1 MLVPDSEAT
10 DGQRV
15 KILDFGIA
23 KLSQWVDAAAVRT
36 RTNVIVGTPAYM
48 APEQCRGAALVDERA
63 DVYSLGVVLFELLAG
78 RRPFLGSSSGEY
90 MGQHLF
96 CAPPR
101 LDSLVPGISAELAAL
116 TAALLRKEREDRPY
130 MAEVL
135 TSLEGMCAPLL
146 AKSAL
151 LPLQRQQRPRPSGAG
166 LGPLPVRRAVRWRAP
181 ARSVALSGIAML
193 GIAALS
199 SSAHQGAWSP
209 APRQEDKADTAPAQV
224 ESREDFSAEMSLA
237 PSAGAA
243 SLPGAALLAGA
254 SSFSAAPRAT
264 ALGSIK
270 KTERR
275 STAAGPAANHTA
287 GKKFTPRSRT
297 VPRDGPAPTHG
308 TAAPAAKE
316 KIRSSGEG
324 RNDEILED

>member
-1 MLVPDSEAT
+1 MSNPPVRWTEVRVLVPEGWHADLYYDKDET
-10 DGQRV
+10 LKQEPV
-15 KILDFGIA
+15 IA
-23 KLSQWVDAAAVRT
+23 DVPMPSIKDTEVMDKT
-36 RTNVIVGTPAYM
+36 RTVGICHSDY
-48 APEQCRGAALVDERA
+48 
-63 DVYSLGVVLFELLAG
+63 ELLAG

-151 LPLQRQQRPRPSGAG
+151 LPLQRQQRPRPSRAG

-209 APRQEDKADTAPAQV
+209 APRQEDKADTAPAPA
-224 ESREDFSAEMSLA
+224 ESSEFY
-237 PSAGAA
+237 PSATVM
-243 SLPGAALLAGA
+243 
-254 SSFSAAPRAT
+254 SAKVA
-264 ALGSIK
+264 I
-270 KTERR
+270 
-275 STAAGPAANHTA
+275 
-287 GKKFTPRSRT
+287 
-297 VPRDGPAPTHG
+297 
-308 TAAPAAKE
+308 
-316 KIRSSGEG
+316 
-324 RNDEILED
+324 